1 MQTVLVKHGEYR
13 GKKVVNEEFLL
24 KRDIAADTSIN
35 GSFINVVPKK
45 GFGKKTQKSIR
56 INVERENLEYIGK
69 SKPKP
74 STSVRETTPKL
85 KSIKVKS
92 EMSCNIEK
100 ESDQDIIDR
109 ISERFEIL
117 RDMTVAAINSDIK
130 AMIVS
135 GPPGVGKSY
144 GVEQE
149 LEKANMFNDI
159 AQVAPRYE
167 VIKGAMTPLG
177 LYTTLYKH
185 AAKDHVVVFDDCDAV
200 LHDELSL
207 NLLKAALDSGK
218 RRRVYWNADSHLL
231 RRDGIPT
238 AFDFKGAVI
247 FISNLNFD
255 SIRSKKIKDHLEA
268 LQSRCHYLDLSMDSM
283 RERILRVRHIAQT
296 GELFKNYDFS
306 HTECIEVIDFMDEHK
321 DRLRE
326 MSLRM
331 ALKIADLK
339 KISPRWKN
347 LAKTT
352 CMLNN

>member
-1 MQTVLVKHGEYR
+1 MKTVLVKRGEYR
-13 GKKVVNEEFLL
+13 GKKVENEEFLL
-24 KRDIAADTSIN
+24 KRDIASNVSIN

-45 GFGKKTQKSIR
+45 GFGTKGQKSIR
-56 INVERENLEYIGK
+56 INVVREDLEYITGVTPKKISSVRPTGKLQTIKPKIKEVKK
-69 SKPKP
+69 SKE
-74 STSVRETTPKL
+74 ETDQEI
-85 KSIKVKS
+85 IK
-92 EMSCNIEK
+92 
-100 ESDQDIIDR
+100 R

-117 RDMTVAAINSDIK
+117 EDMTKAAINSDIK
-130 AMIVS
+130 AMIVA

-144 GVEQE
+144 GVEKQ

-159 AQVAPRYE
+159 AQIAPRYE

-238 AFDFKGAVI
+238 SFDFKGAVI

-283 RERILRVRHIAQT
+283 RERMLRVRHIAQT
-296 GELFKNYDFS
+296 GELFKKYDFS